1 MITTDVITRKR
12 YRVEQNKKFRIKD
25 WDASDR
31 VGLPGETHLVIEQT
45 AREIVR
51 IEELQGRLHA
61 EHKHKVLLVF
71 QATDTGGKDGCIR
84 RLASGMDPAGLRV
97 TSYKAPSTI
106 EYDHDPL
113 WRIHPHVPGKGQIAI
128 FNRSHY
134 EDYLVPRV
142 HKIFDEK
149 RLEKR
154 LRHLLTFEEMLA
166 DEGVCIIKF
175 FLNIDKDE
183 QKKRLLARQENPEKH
198 WKFDLAD
205 LKERDHWD
213 EYQKAYE
220 DMLAFTSA
228 DYAPWYII
236 PANNKKRRDL
246 VVATVV
252 RKHLEDLS
260 PQFPKAAFDVSEL
273 KIK

>member
-1 MITTDVITRKR
+1 MSQDTILRKQ
-12 YRVEQNKKFRIKD
+12 YRVEHNKKLRLKD
-25 WDASDR
+25 WSADAA
-31 VGLPGETHLVIEQT
+31 VGLPAETHLVIDQT

-71 QATDTGGKDGCIR
+71 QATDTGGKDGSIR
-84 RLASGMDPAGLRV
+84 RLATGMDPAGLRV
-97 TSYKAPSTI
+97 TSFKAPSTL

-113 WRIHPHVPGKGQIAI
+113 WRIHPHVPGKGEVVI

-142 HKIFDEK
+142 HRLLDEK
-149 RLEKR
+149 QLEKR
-154 LRHLLTFEEMLA
+154 LRHMLYFEEMLA
-166 DEGVCIIKF
+166 DEGVSVVKF

-183 QKKRLLARQENPEKH
+183 QKKRLIARQANPEKH
-198 WKFDLAD
+198 WKFNLAD

-228 DYAPWYII
+228 EHAPWYII
-236 PANNKKRRDL
+236 PANHKKRRDL
-246 VVATVV
+246 IVATLV
-252 RKHLEDLS
+252 RQHLEDLN
-260 PQFPKAAFDVSEL
+260 PKFPRAEFDVSEL

>member
-1 MITTDVITRKR
+1 MGDDIQRKY
-12 YRVEQNKKFRIKD
+12 YRVEQNKKLKLKD
-25 WDASDR
+25 RSASDTN
-31 VGLPGETHLVIEQT
+31 GQPAEMNLVLDQT

-51 IEELQGRLHA
+51 IEDLQGRLHA
-61 EHKHKVLLVF
+61 EHKHKLLIVF

-97 TSYKAPSTI
+97 IGYKAPSTL

-113 WRIHPHVPGKGQIAI
+113 WRVHPNVPGKGQVAI

-142 HKIFDEK
+142 HKLLDEK
-149 RLEKR
+149 QLEKR
-154 LRHLLTFEEMLA
+154 LRHLLHFEEMLA
-166 DEGVCIIKF
+166 DEGVNIIKL
-175 FLNIDKDE
+175 FLYIDKDE

-198 WKFDLAD
+198 WKFDMAD

-213 EYQKAYE
+213 EYIKAYE
-220 DMLAFTSA
+220 EAMAVTSA
-228 DYAPWYII
+228 DHAPWYII

-246 VVATVV
+246 VVATIV
-252 RKHLEDLS
+252 RQHLEELN
-260 PQFPKAAFDVSEL
+260 PRFPKAAFDVSEL